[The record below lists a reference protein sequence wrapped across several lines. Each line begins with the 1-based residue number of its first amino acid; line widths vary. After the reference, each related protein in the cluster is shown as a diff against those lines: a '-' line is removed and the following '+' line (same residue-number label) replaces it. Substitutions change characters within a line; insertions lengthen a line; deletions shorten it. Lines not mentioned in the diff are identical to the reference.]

1 MGYNN
6 IFTFIK
12 WSLPGSKKKKMN
24 EELLVIKK
32 NEVPAIQ
39 FNKEELIERVDE
51 ILEQHKGIIYTIEDI
66 TEAKKVLADLRN
78 K

>member
-1 MGYNN
+1 
-6 IFTFIK
+6 
-12 WSLPGSKKKKMN
+12 MN
-24 EELLVIKK
+24 EDLLVIKK

-66 TEAKKVLADLRN
+66 PEAKKVVADW
-78 K
+78 